1 LEKST
6 DFKKLISYTE
16 LEGFNVNILAK
27 KKLFF
32 EELIL
37 VKAVRLLS

>member
-1 LEKST
+1 M
-6 DFKKLISYTE
+6 
-16 LEGFNVNILAK
+16 GFDVKVIAK

-37 VKAVRLLS
+37 VEAKLSS